1 MRLDVQFN
9 PFTYEELIRPIAD
22 YNEAYKEVEEAYSIL
37 SEQAEAF
44 RSEVNQH
51 KNSEA
56 YKTHSKYSNELNA
69 IVDDFSQGMTRA
81 NRAKLLGMK
90 RRYNTEIAPIA
101 KAAARR
107 SALAEEQRKME
118 LANPTMLWERMA
130 SDMSLD
136 EFINNPSADYG
147 RSYSGAMLTQQVAN
161 AAANL
166 AKEARDSE
174 EGRRKLKRILP
185 YTYDMIQQNGFSHE
199 SVMKAILGSPDA
211 DSILTG
217 LVDNALITSGIG
229 TTNNPGWGNDA
240 IRAKAYEY
248 ARQGLYNAIGQ
259 TTHQVIRDEA
269 GLADNKNNANQNNA
283 NQNNA
288 IALSGVSYLHS
299 NGDAARYTS
308 ALAGLKA
315 GSNSVKASVFG
326 KNGRVN
332 PITVYNEYQNEV
344 ANINSRHTTTY
355 IPGESSI
362 EYGVRAMGEAAIRK
376 TDKKKEI
383 ESAKKRIMQKYGVSE
398 IITPDQVEALTAI
411 GYKGEQVLKYSDFSN
426 KLNNLVQQRAYYSTN
441 MSEYSV
447 ADNNI
452 RAQLGNWES
461 LGQFSGKVYK
471 LKSDGSQGAAVEYDD
486 LNLKTDD
493 NSLGR
498 EITGIYYSAYTPDK
512 IIVQVG
518 QSGERYLMDPNIL
531 GTSAAQLIS
540 GASSDI
546 ASGMDKTEA
555 SILTTQYLAH
565 ILNGYNQ
572 TASKSSSNAN

>member
-1 MRLDVQFN
+1 MRLEVQFN

-22 YNEAYKEVEEAYSIL
+22 YNEAYNALADSYATL
-37 SEQAEAF
+37 SDQTEAF
-44 RSEVNQH
+44 RNEASQH
-51 KNSEA
+51 KNSKA
-56 YKTHSKYSNELNA
+56 YTTHSKYS
-69 IVDDFSQGMTRA
+69 DDLSTIIDNFSQGMTSN
-81 NRAKLLGMK
+81 NRAELIKMK
-90 RRYNTEIAPIA
+90 RRYNKEILPIA

-107 SALAEEQRKME
+107 NILAEEQRKAE
-118 LANPTMLWERMA
+118 AANPTMLWERKA
-130 SDMSLD
+130 SEMSLD
-136 EFINNPSADYG
+136 DFIDNPNADYG

-174 EGRRKLKRILP
+174 EGRRKLKKILP

-229 TTNNPGWGNDA
+229 TTDNPGWGNDA
-240 IRAKAYEY
+240 TRAKAYKL

-269 GLADNKNNANQNNA
+269 GLAANKNNA

-315 GSNSVKASVFG
+315 GSNGVKASVFG

-344 ANINSRHTTTY
+344 ANITSRHTTTY
-355 IPGESSI
+355 IPGESPRD
-362 EYGVRAMGEAAIRK
+362 YGVRAMGEAAIRK
-376 TDKKKEI
+376 TDKI

-411 GYKGEQVLKYSDFSN
+411 GYKGEQALKYSDFSN

-493 NSLGR
+493 NSSGR

-512 IIVQVG
+512 IIIQVG

>member
-1 MRLDVQFN
+1 MYLRLNTKFN
-9 PFTYEELIRPIAD
+9 PFTYDELVRPLAD
-22 YNEAYKEVEEAYSIL
+22 YSKAYKEVEDAYSTL
-37 SEQAEAF
+37 SEQTEAF
-44 RSEVNQH
+44 KSEANQH
-51 KNSEA
+51 RNSEA
-56 YKTHSKYSNELNA
+56 YKTHSRYSEDLNT
-69 IVDDFSQGMTRA
+69 IIDDFSQGMTGA

-90 RRYNTEIAPIA
+90 KRYNTEIAPIA
-101 KAAARR
+101 KAAERR
-107 SALAEEQRKME
+107 SALAEEQRKAE
-118 LANPTMLWERMA
+118 AANPTMMWERKA

-136 EFINNPSADYG
+136 EFINNPNAGYG
-147 RSYSGAMLTQQVAN
+147 RSYSGALITQQVAN

-240 IRAKAYEY
+240 IRAQAYEY

-259 TTHQVIRDEA
+259 TTHQVIKDEA
-269 GLADNKNNANQNNA
+269 GLAAYQSALPDK
-283 NQNNA
+283 NNA

-308 ALAGLKA
+308 ALAELKA
-315 GSNSVKASVFG
+315 GSNGLKASVFG
-326 KNGRVN
+326 KDGKVN
-332 PITVYNEYQNEV
+332 PITVYNEYQNEI
-344 ANINSRHTTTY
+344 AKINSKYTTK
-355 IPGESSI
+355 PHKFEDPK
-362 EYGVRAMGEAAIRK
+362 EYAVRARTVAGMSMNK
-376 TDKKKEI
+376 DI
-383 ESAKKRIMQKYGVSE
+383 ESAKRRIMQKYGVSE
-398 IITPDQVEALTAI
+398 IITPDQVDALTAI
-411 GYKGEQVLKYSDFSN
+411 GYKGEQTLEYSDFSN
-426 KLNNLVQQRAYYSTN
+426 KLNSLIQQRAYYSTN

-452 RAQLGNWES
+452 RAQLGNWEG

-471 LKSDGSQGAAVEYDD
+471 LKSDGSQGAAVKYDD
-486 LNLKTDD
+486 LNLKTDGN
-493 NSLGR
+493 NSGR

-518 QSGERYLMDPNIL
+518 QSGERYLMDPNVL
-531 GTSAAQLIS
+531 GTSVAQLIS

-555 SILTTQYLAH
+555 SIFTTQYLAH

-572 TASKSSSNAN
+572 TAPKSSSKAN